1 MLGYVIRRIL
11 YNIVVLFGIVFLVFA
26 VARLSPVDPVR
37 YVLAN
42 TGRSIGD
49 VDPVQYAEMRERL
62 GLNRPIPVQFA
73 DYVADVSRGDFGES
87 LINPGRE
94 VREVLAQGIPVSLQ
108 LAGMGLVLEFVLGIL
123 IGIVAAARQNSLF
136 DRLVMSVVIVVGSI
150 PLIVWG
156 VIFIVIFGVQLRWLP
171 IYGWAGPQYWI
182 LPVLTITITGMSMF
196 ARFSRATV
204 LDQIRQD
211 FVQTARAKGVG
222 NRGVLFGH
230 VVRNAAIPIVTFV
243 GPAIPL
249 LIVGN
254 FVVETMFGIPGVAYY
269 AVTSTIRGD
278 YPMIQ
283 ASVLLFAVATMLMNL
298 VIDLLYGVIDPRIR
312 LS

>member
-11 YNIVVLFGIVFLVFA
+11 YNVVVLFGIIFIVFA

-42 TGRSIGD
+42 TGRSIGN
-49 VDPVQYAEMRERL
+49 VDPVEYEAMRHRL
-62 GLNRPIPVQFA
+62 GLDRPILTQFV
-73 DYVADVSRGDFGES
+73 DYVGDVSRGDFGES
-87 LINPGRE
+87 VINPGRQ
-94 VREVLAQGIPVSLQ
+94 VSDVLAKGIPVSLQ
-108 LAGMGLVLEFVLGIL
+108 LAGAGLLLEFVLGTL
-123 IGIVAAARQNSLF
+123 IGVLAAARQNSIF
-136 DRLVMSVVIVVGSI
+136 DRVTMSTVIIVGSI

-156 VIFIVIFGVQLRWLP
+156 VIFIVIFGVQLRWFP
-171 IYGWAGPQYWI
+171 IHGWSGPEYWV

-211 FVQTARAKGVG
+211 FVRTARAKGLG
-222 NRGVLFGH
+222 DRGVLFSH

-243 GPAIPL
+243 GPAFPL

-269 AVTSTIRGD
+269 AITSTIHGD

-283 ASVLLFAVATMLMNL
+283 ASVLLFAVATMTVNL
-298 VIDLLYGVIDPRIR
+298 ITDLLYGVIDPRIR
-312 LS
+312 IA